1 MEDAGRAII
10 KWTIVIIILTAV
22 VAYAIQEI
30 PGAFQAGVE
39 FVDDEE
45 DQESLAEEGEAIDE
59 EVPDLPT
66 GPVSAGA
73 ATPEVD
79 FSVAG
84 GQVNRRDSDEL
95 LLGSGD
101 GDAVVVS
108 FPLIEGDPNCVE
120 GVRLELEIRQA
131 TETELG
137 AYPSGLFDPDE
148 VQNDAPPP
156 GDLLLHTSAGAL
168 SFTNGTP
175 GRLPWDVTELYR
187 TWATGAP
194 FGEDGEQAPVGSPFV
209 VVVKATDDGAPGR
222 SIQFGSME
230 AGEQAPTLTWTGIA
244 ECGEDEGEAP
254 DDVEGE
260 EDVEV

>member
-1 MEDAGRAII
+1 MEDAGRGII
-10 KWTIVIIILTAV
+10 KWTVAIIILTAV

-30 PGAFQAGVE
+30 PGAFQSGVAFGGDE
-39 FVDDEE
+39 EDEESLDGEADDEE
-45 DQESLAEEGEAIDE
+45 AEEAEQA
-59 EVPDLPT
+59 PDLPT

-79 FSVAG
+79 FSVAD
-84 GQVNRRDSDEL
+84 GQVNRLGGDEL
-95 LLGSGD
+95 FLGPGD
-101 GDAVVVS
+101 GDAVVAA

-137 AYPSGLFDPDE
+137 AYPAGLFDPDQIE
-148 VQNDAPPP
+148 NGAPLP
-156 GDLLLHTSAGAL
+156 GELLLDPSAADL

-187 TWATGAP
+187 TWATGSS
-194 FGEDGEQAPVGSPFV
+194 FGDGGQAPVGTPFV
-209 VVVKATDDGAPGR
+209 VVVKATGEGAPGR

-230 AGEQAPTLTWTGIA
+230 SGEQAPTLTWTGIA
-244 ECGEDEGEAP
+244 GCGEGEA
-254 DDVEGE
+254 ETE
-260 EDVEV
+260 A